1 MIELKCQN
9 RIKEVMMEID
19 RLKLEQMREVER
31 VKIEYELQMKDV
43 KS

>member
-1 MIELKCQN
+1 MIELRCQN

-31 VKIEYELQMKDV
+31 VKIEYELHMKDV
-43 KS
+43 RS